1 MLELYSSSRPYNRTS
16 PRHAPQ
22 VAFLV
27 MSDCDLQLPLYRR
40 TCCPRQLEARNV
52 STVANIYLDRRY
64 ADRALATTGA
74 WHLCPHAPQ
83 TGFQAA
89 VNVTIAVFMF
99 SYRDINSTTRISWA
113 SHRELNLPIWN
124 PCVLCRKINVTI
136 WFSLFSYRKTKK
148 NSEIVTLVI
157 SEDCM

>member
-1 MLELYSSSRPYNRTS
+1 MNSKVMVLCRGAFQQCTEHLLELYSSSRPYNRTS

-64 ADRALATTGA
+64 ADRCLGHN
-74 WHLCPHAPQ
+74 WSVAPLSPR
-83 TGFQAA
+83 AA
-89 VNVTIAVFMF
+89 NGLSGSRQRYDCCFHVF
-99 SYRDINSTTRISWA
+99 
-113 SHRELNLPIWN
+113 
-124 PCVLCRKINVTI
+124 V
-136 WFSLFSYRKTKK
+136 
-148 NSEIVTLVI
+148 
-157 SEDCM
+157 